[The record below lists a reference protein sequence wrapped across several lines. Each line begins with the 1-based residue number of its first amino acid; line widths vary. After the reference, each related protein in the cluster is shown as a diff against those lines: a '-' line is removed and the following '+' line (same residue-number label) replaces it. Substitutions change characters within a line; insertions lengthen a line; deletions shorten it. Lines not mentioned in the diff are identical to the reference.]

1 MLAFLLIK
9 ALVTLCRFCVGPP
22 LVERRTMFTSPA
34 FTVAPSAT
42 KALVTSA
49 LGPKKSVVAL
59 VEFGA
64 ELELEEEEEEAVG
77 EGPLPGEVVEVELL
91 LSGLK
96 YLRYT
101 KRQN

>member
-64 ELELEEEEEEAVG
+64 ELGLEEEEKEAAG
-77 EGPLPGEVVEVELL
+77 EGPLPGEVVEVELSFL
-91 LSGLK
+91 DLK
-96 YLRYT
+96 YRQYT
-101 KRQN
+101 KKHN